1 MSKSTRKKKLTGAE
15 KKAESIRERQN
26 LLKRKLLEILE
37 EAPNLGA
44 ALSRVGINRS
54 TFSRWREDDP
64 NFSLDAN
71 QAIERAIDHTADN
84 VELALLS
91 SARDGKVPAQKYYL
105 HHNHPRYMPKRWEE
119 QQANPLTEERKQQ
132 IYRAMKAWDD
142 SRRDYEDERDEDYD
156 GSDSDIYRPSDDPYD
171 EDGNLKKR

>member
-1 MSKSTRKKKLTGAE
+1 MPKKARKTKLSGSE
-15 KKAESIRERQN
+15 KKAETIRERQD

-64 NFSLDAN
+64 NFSIEVN
-71 QAIERAIDHTADN
+71 HAIERAIDHTADN

-105 HHNHPRYMPKRWEE
+105 HHNHPRYMPKRYEAPE
-119 QQANPLTEERKQQ
+119 ANPLTPERIAQ
-132 IYRAMKAWDD
+132 IEFAMRAWD
-142 SRRDYEDERDEDYD
+142 SRDDEDYQ
-156 GSDSDIYRPSDDPYD
+156 DSDYEVPKEESEDDDSPYD
-171 EDGNLKKR
+171 EHGYLKKK

>member
-1 MSKSTRKKKLTGAE
+1 MPKKARKTKLSGAE
-15 KKAESIRERQN
+15 KKAETIRERQD
-26 LLKRKLLEILE
+26 LLKRKILEILE

-64 NFSLDAN
+64 NFSIEVN
-71 QAIERAIDHTADN
+71 HAIERAIDHTADN

-105 HHNHPRYMPKRWEE
+105 HHNHPRYMPKRYETPE
-119 QQANPLTEERKQQ
+119 ANPLTPERIAQ
-132 IYRAMKAWDD
+132 IEFAMRAWDSKDDEDWQD
-142 SRRDYEDERDEDYD
+142 SDYEVPKEESNDD
-156 GSDSDIYRPSDDPYD
+156 DSPYD
-171 EDGNLKKR
+171 DRGNLKK

>member
-1 MSKSTRKKKLTGAE
+1 MPKKARKTKLSGAE
-15 KKAESIRERQN
+15 KKADTIRQRQD

-84 VELALLS
+84 VELALLA

-105 HHNHPRYMPKRWEE
+105 HNNHPRYMPKRWEE
-119 QQANPLTEERKQQ
+119 QVANPLTEERKQQ
-132 IYRAMKAWDD
+132 IYTAMKAWDD
-142 SRRDYEDERDEDYD
+142 AHKDYADEREEDYD
-156 GSDSDIYRPSDDPYD
+156 GSGDDVYHPSGSPYD
-171 EDGNLKKR
+171 ENGNLKN